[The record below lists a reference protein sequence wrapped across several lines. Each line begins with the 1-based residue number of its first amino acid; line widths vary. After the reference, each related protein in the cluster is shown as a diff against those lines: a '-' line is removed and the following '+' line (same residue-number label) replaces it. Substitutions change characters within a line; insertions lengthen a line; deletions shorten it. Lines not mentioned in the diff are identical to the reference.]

1 MDGTTAPAT
10 GVDLFSDEVLA
21 DPYPTYAELR
31 AAGEAVWLD
40 AYGMFA
46 LPGYAATRFALGNP
60 DVFTSERGVALN
72 DPINEMVG
80 DIIVHNDG
88 ELHTRM
94 RGVLAAQL
102 SPRHVR
108 QLTIDIEAEADELV
122 ARAVGRGSFDAMK
135 DLAEILPV
143 SVVARLIGLPEEK
156 RMKLLDW
163 AEHAFTT
170 FGPSNAMTMAAL
182 PHVADFFE
190 YLSTTCAPEHLA
202 PDSWGAA
209 IYAAADRGEIP
220 PDSCFNLMFAL
231 AGAGMGTTISALGS
245 ALWLFATHP
254 EQWRLVRADPARIRN
269 AFNEVIRLESPIQFF
284 SRVLLRDHKMGDT
297 VLPEGARAIVM
308 YGSANR
314 DETKFADPVRFDVE
328 RRNAAEHLAFGFGLH
343 SCVGQTLARIE
354 GEAVLRTMARRIRT
368 LECGEPQWAL
378 NNITRQIG
386 ALPVTVEAA

>member
-1 MDGTTAPAT
+1 MDAATAPAT
-10 GVDLFSDEVLA
+10 GIDLFAEEVLA
-21 DPYPTYAELR
+21 DPYPTYARLR
-31 AAGEAVWLD
+31 AAGEAVRLD
-40 AYGMFA
+40 SLGMFA
-46 LPGYAATRFALGNP
+46 LPGYAANRCALGNP
-60 DVFTSERGVALN
+60 EVFTSERGVALN
-72 DPINEMVG
+72 EPVNEMVG

-88 ELHTRM
+88 ELHARM

-108 QLTIDIEAEADELV
+108 QLTIDIEAEADGLV
-122 ARAVGRGSFDAMK
+122 ARVVERGTFDAMA

-170 FGPSNAMTMAAL
+170 FGPMNGQTLAAL
-182 PHVADFFE
+182 PHVAEFFE

-220 PDSCFNLMFAL
+220 PESCFNLMFAL

-254 EQWRLVRADPARIRN
+254 RQWQLVRDDPARIRN
-269 AFNEVIRLESPIQFF
+269 AFHEVIRIESPIQFF
-284 SRVLLRDHKMGDT
+284 SRVLRRDHRFGDV

-314 DETKFADPVRFDVE
+314 DDAKFAGADRFDVE

-354 GEAVLRTMARRIRT
+354 VEAVLGALVRRVRR
-368 LECGEPQWAL
+368 LECGEPTWAV

-386 ALPVTVEAA
+386 TLPMAVTAA

>member
-1 MDGTTAPAT
+1 MDATTAPAT
-10 GVDLFSDEVLA
+10 DVDLFADDVLRN
-21 DPYPTYAELR
+21 PYPTYARLR
-31 AAGEAVWLD
+31 AAGEAVHLD

-60 DVFTSERGVALN
+60 DVFTSEQGVALN
-72 DPINEMVG
+72 DPVNQMVG

-88 ELHTRM
+88 ELHARM

-108 QLTIDIEAEADELV
+108 QLTIDIEAEADALV
-122 ARAVGRGSFDAMK
+122 ARVVEQRSFDAMK
-135 DLAEILPV
+135 DLAELLPV

-170 FGPSNAMTMAAL
+170 FGPMNAQTMAAL
-182 PHVADFFE
+182 PHVAEFFE
-190 YLSTTCAPEHLA
+190 YLATTCAPEHLA

-220 PDSCFNLMFAL
+220 PESCFNLMFAL

-254 EQWRLVRADPARIRN
+254 EQWRLVRDDPTLIRN
-269 AFNEVIRLESPIQFF
+269 AFQEVVRLESPIQFF
-284 SRVLLRDHKMGDT
+284 SRVLLVEHRFGDT
-297 VLPEGARAIVM
+297 VLPVGARALVM

-314 DETKFADPVRFDVE
+314 DEAKFLDAERFDVG
-328 RRNAAEHLAFGFGLH
+328 RRNAAEHLGFGFGLH

-354 GEAVLRTMARRIRT
+354 GEAVLGAMVRRIRT
-368 LECGEPQWAL
+368 LECGEAQWSL

-386 ALPVTVEAA
+386 TLAMTVTPA